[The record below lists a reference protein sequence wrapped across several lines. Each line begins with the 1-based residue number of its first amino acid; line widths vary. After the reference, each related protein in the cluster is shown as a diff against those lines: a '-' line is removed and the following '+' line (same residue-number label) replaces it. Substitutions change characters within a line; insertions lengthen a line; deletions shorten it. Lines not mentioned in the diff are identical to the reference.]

1 MPIKVLII
9 DDSALARQTIT
20 EILNSTE
27 EIKVIATAP
36 DPIIGVRKIRDERP
50 DVIILDIEMA
60 RMDGLT
66 FLKKMNET
74 IDPIPCVICSTLV
87 EKGSRESLKALE
99 YGAAEIILKPSI
111 GTKKFLEESKIKLV
125 EAIKSAN
132 SCQGKIKQL
141 IPSQAKIHSQVVSD
155 DIRVTGRKVEQQKI
169 PQFGRVKSSQ
179 NDDIQ
184 ELEEIDDVP
193 VFPKIPDFS
202 GGIQPKLTA
211 DVILEKPNPFQA
223 PIDTTDTVV
232 IVGASTGGTEALK
245 DFLTALPED
254 SPGLVIVQHMPE
266 HFTASFAQR
275 LNSLCRIAVH
285 EAEDGDMVQRGQALI
300 APGNHHM
307 LLKRQGKDYY
317 VEIKDGPLV
326 SRHRPS
332 VDVLFRSAARYA
344 GKNAIGIIMTGMGDD
359 GAKGMKEMHDAGSF
373 NIAQDEATCI
383 VYGMPCE
390 AVKAGAVD
398 KIVPL
403 QDIAQTMLNNARMRK
418 S

>member
-9 DDSALARQTIT
+9 DDSALVRQTIT
-20 EILNSTE
+20 EILNSTPD
-27 EIKVIATAP
+27 IKVISTAP
-36 DPIIGVRKIRDERP
+36 DPIVGVRLIHDERP

-74 IDPIPCVICSTLV
+74 VDPIPCVICSTLV
-87 EKGSRESLKALE
+87 EKGSPESLKALE
-99 YGAAEIILKPSI
+99 YGAAEIILKPSV
-111 GTKKFLEESKIKLV
+111 GTKKFFEESKVRLV
-125 EAIKSAN
+125 NAVKSAN

-141 IPSQAKIHSQVVSD
+141 IPSQSKLHSSAQNIAENSQ
-155 DIRVTGRKVEQQKI
+155 GRKVEIQKI
-169 PQFGRVKSSQ
+169 ASQ
-179 NDDIQ
+179 NDDVE
-184 ELEEIDDVP
+184 ELEELEDD
-193 VFPKIPDFS
+193 IPEIPS
-202 GGIQPKLTA
+202 IPEIHNIPGVVQPKLTA
-211 DVILEKPNPFQA
+211 DVILEKPNPAYA
-223 PIDTTDTVV
+223 PADITDSV
-232 IVGASTGGTEALK
+232 IVVGASTGGTEALK
-245 DFLTALPED
+245 DFLTMLPED

-275 LNSLCRIAVH
+275 LNSLCKIAVH
-285 EAEDGDMVQRGQALI
+285 EAEDGDLVQRGQALI

-307 LLKRQGKDYY
+307 LLKRQGKEYY

-359 GAKGMKEMHDAGSF
+359 GARGMKEMHDAGAF

-403 QDIAQTMLNNARMRK
+403 NEIAQTMLNSARIRR
-418 S
+418 